1 MELRMWLCCVA
12 DYRQDSL
19 QTDGGDVRLASCHS
33 CRNRSEQSS
42 MSMPLQLVLQC
53 WGGGSV
59 VLSPSRL
66 SSLAVSPSRLSPLA
80 LSPSRLSLFA
90 RSPSLFA
97 DRYSSGFSARDVV
110 LSALLSEFR
119 GCIETTW

>member
-1 MELRMWLCCVA
+1 MLSIVKTPCRPMVAASGWLA
-12 DYRQDSL
+12 ATL
-19 QTDGGDVRLASCHS
+19 G
-33 CRNRSEQSS
+33 RNRSEQSWI
-42 MSMPLQLVLQC
+42 MMPLHLVLQF
-53 WGGGSV
+53 WGGGAV

-97 DRYSSGFSARDVV
+97 GRYSSGFSERDVV

-119 GCIETTW
+119 GC